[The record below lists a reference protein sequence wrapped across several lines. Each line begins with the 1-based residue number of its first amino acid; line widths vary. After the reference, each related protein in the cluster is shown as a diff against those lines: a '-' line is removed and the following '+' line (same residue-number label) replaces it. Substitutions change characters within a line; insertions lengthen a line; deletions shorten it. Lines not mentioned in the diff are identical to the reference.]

1 MNKIGQ
7 NSLETEVLNINK
19 RILKRNKEM
28 GKITLIIKEMI
39 EELKQ
44 GFLHNNHII
53 KIENNN
59 NNYN

>member
-1 MNKIGQ
+1 
-7 NSLETEVLNINK
+7 
-19 RILKRNKEM
+19 M

-44 GFLHNNHII
+44 GLLHNNHII